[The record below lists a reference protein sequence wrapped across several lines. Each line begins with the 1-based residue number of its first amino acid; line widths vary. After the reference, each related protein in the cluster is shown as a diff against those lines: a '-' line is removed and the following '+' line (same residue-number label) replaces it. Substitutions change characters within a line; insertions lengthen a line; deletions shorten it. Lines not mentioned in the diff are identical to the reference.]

1 MSIFFFFLDK
11 LLDAY
16 LTIKIPHASNIDF
29 EIYIYIYIYIYIMH
43 ETLLK
48 GTISILPEKL
58 FVLEDQ

>member
-29 EIYIYIYIYIYIMH
+29 ELYIYIYIYIMH

>member
-1 MSIFFFFLDK
+1 MSISFFFLDK

-29 EIYIYIYIYIYIMH
+29 EIYIYIYIYIMH

>member
-1 MSIFFFFLDK
+1 MSISFFFLDK

-29 EIYIYIYIYIYIMH
+29 EIYIYIYIMH

>member
-29 EIYIYIYIYIYIMH
+29 EIYIYIYIYIMH

-48 GTISILPEKL
+48 ETISILPEKL